1 MKSLESLNQALGVLH
16 HWSSDMSLTGDDESD
31 IDAKIAAACL
41 HVYMTMHAYLLIYM
55 WCDSLSLSYI
65 YIYVHKDICVD
76 TFIHISDKL
85 ISMHVCVYVHVY
97 IHKLICLLA
106 CLLACYAG
114 TMYMYM

>member
-55 WCDSLSLSYI
+55 WCDSLSLSLSLSHI
-65 YIYVHKDICVD
+65 YMCTKTYVLTHLY
-76 TFIHISDKL
+76 TFL
-85 ISMHVCVYVHVY
+85 IS
-97 IHKLICLLA
+97 
-106 CLLACYAG
+106 
-114 TMYMYM
+114 